1 MKTDGSEFM
10 ARFLEDSRA
19 ELYFDGSK
27 KFETT
32 STGID
37 VTGQVKADELYLLD
51 NEYIKVGTGGDLQ
64 IHHDGSN
71 SFIKDTGTGSLVIN
85 TNALYINNAANTE
98 NIISAGENGNVELYH
113 DNVKKFET
121 TSTGAAINGGRI
133 TSSQPMAAYY
143 GCNNTTGVSG
153 WKTIQW
159 RVQEDRDSITIS
171 NSNSRF
177 TPDVAGWYM
186 CQFNH
191 YHSNGTH
198 SDYYLEIKIS
208 GAYSPAYQKF
218 VSNFSANITTVAY
231 FNGSS
236 DYAEF
241 RTHHSISAHNTDDSY
256 VTNMRM
262 FYLSN

>member
-1 MKTDGSEFM
+1 MIRNSGENM
-10 ARFLEDSRA
+10 ARFLSNGA
-19 ELYFDGSK
+19 VQLY
-27 KFETT
+27 
-32 STGID
+32 
-37 VTGQVKADELYLLD
+37 Y
-51 NEYIKVGTGGDLQ
+51 
-64 IHHDGSN
+64 
-71 SFIKDTGTGSLVIN
+71 
-85 TNALYINNAANTE
+85 
-98 NIISAGENGNVELYH
+98 

-159 RVQEDRDSITIS
+159 RVQEDRDSINIS

-177 TPDVAGWYM
+177 TPTVAGWYTM
-186 CQFNH
+186 HFNH

-208 GAYSPAYQKF
+208 GAYTVGYQKYP
-218 VSNFSANITTVAY
+218 SNFSANISGIAY
-231 FNGSS
+231 FNGSN
-236 DYAEF
+236 DYVEF
-241 RTHHSISAHNTDDSY
+241 RTHHSNSAHNTDDSY
-256 VTNMRM
+256 LTNFRM